1 MTTVTMPSIAAGTY
15 ALDTAKSSVTFS
27 VTHMFGLGTA
37 HGSFAVKR
45 AEAYVDAELAHTYVD
60 AVLDAASF
68 HTGNPRRDKD
78 IRSARFL
85 DVANHPELTFCGTGV
100 RLNRVGTATLN
111 GELVV
116 KGQCTKVALTLTEC
130 ATTDAGF
137 RCVAEC
143 VIDRYAT
150 AVTGGKGLIGREL
163 QVRFDLT
170 FAAK

>member
-1 MTTVTMPSIAAGTY
+1 MTTITMPSIAAGTY
-15 ALDTAKSSVTFS
+15 ALDTAKSTVTFS
-27 VTHMFGLGTA
+27 VKHMFGLGTV
-37 HGSFAVKR
+37 HGTFTVKR
-45 AEAYVDAELAHTYVD
+45 AEAYVDAESKRSYVD

-100 RLNRVGTATLN
+100 RLNRDGTATLN
-111 GELVV
+111 GELIV

-130 ATTDAGF
+130 VTTEAGF

-150 AVTGGKGLIGREL
+150 AVTAGKGLVGREL